1 MFNGIGAT
9 APKRQADKPQKEA
22 PSKRKPDTGRAG
34 APVGMVPVPLGQRI
48 GSPSPPSSPRAST
61 TRPAPALRPRSP
73 MDFATPADRQ
83 RRVRT
88 YIESLGRNEFRT
100 LLFRD
105 LRGDMA
111 AWAEEFREALAPAM
125 QPVRKLL
132 LERLAVLV
140 PTAPATVDDNADAQ
154 SIARVGRQLCALLLG
169 PAFHIPPL
177 AMTMLA
183 EVLARIGASEAV
195 SALRLEEA
203 ASSEFIDGA
212 IRRLLIQNSF
222 LSYLSSGLPEHQ
234 AIAASK
240 VLCYLKAVFRMND
253 TSRGATAD
261 IVRQVREEERIQAD
275 SNLAIIRAEAGRAA
289 ASTVELHWPE
299 VDMDGSNEAA
309 IAHARVKKTLF
320 VDTWEK
326 RAREHG
332 AQLRRHPHH
341 VLRPDGTYKR
351 VFDGAGLADYL
362 GCAATDSLPALILHV
377 SRHLQKY
384 VDGYLL
390 AEARG
395 TALGLRTG
403 TAFKPL
409 VEFMI
414 RRDGEQVLLD
424 YHGVDSDHGGPASR
438 RDAPEESDTRVE
450 DTEQDEAL
458 VRLEVRMQV
467 RFRAP
472 DLFQMHS
479 ALLLKTAY

>member
-1 MFNGIGAT
+1 
-9 APKRQADKPQKEA
+9 
-22 PSKRKPDTGRAG
+22 
-34 APVGMVPVPLGQRI
+34 
-48 GSPSPPSSPRAST
+48 
-61 TRPAPALRPRSP
+61 
-73 MDFATPADRQ
+73 MDFATPAERQ
-83 RRVRT
+83 RRVRA
-88 YIESLGRNEFRT
+88 YIDSLGRNELRT

-125 QPVRKLL
+125 RPVRKLL

-154 SIARVGRQLCALLLG
+154 KIALVGRQLCALLLG

-183 EVLARIGASEAV
+183 EVLTRIGKSQAV
-195 SALRLEEA
+195 SALQLKD
-203 ASSEFIDGA
+203 SEFSALVDDA

-261 IVRQVREEERIQAD
+261 IVRQVKEEERIQAD
-275 SNLAIIRAEAGRAA
+275 SNLAIVRAEAGRAA

-309 IAHARVKKTLF
+309 IAHAQVKKTRF

-326 RAREHG
+326 RDREPA
-332 AQLRRHPHH
+332 AQLQRYPHH
-341 VLRPDGTYKR
+341 VVRPDGTHKR
-351 VFDGAGLADYL
+351 VFDGAELADYL
-362 GCAATDSLPALILHV
+362 GCAASDSLPALILHV

-390 AEARG
+390 GEARG
-395 TALGLRTG
+395 AALGMRTG
-403 TAFKPL
+403 IAFKPL
-409 VEFMI
+409 VEFVI
-414 RRDGEQVLLD
+414 RRDGELVLLD
-424 YHGVDSDHGGPASR
+424 YHGVDSDYGGPASR
-438 RDAPEESDTRVE
+438 RDTAEESDTRVE

-467 RFRAP
+467 RFCAP